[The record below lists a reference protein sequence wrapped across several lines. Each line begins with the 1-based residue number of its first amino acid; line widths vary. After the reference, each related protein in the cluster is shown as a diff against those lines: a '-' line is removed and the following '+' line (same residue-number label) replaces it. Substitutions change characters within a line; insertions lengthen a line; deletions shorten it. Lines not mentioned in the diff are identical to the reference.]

1 MKFATKKGLGILSL
15 FFFSQIAAAEI
26 REVMPLDDFSQSVL
40 EGKNPPLEKVK
51 TISKKVEQQGKEE
64 AQKAENFISKMK
76 DKVSEGIQKAKE
88 GIQSFSSPEAQ
99 VESILS
105 KDHSSF
111 VDISEKEMRGK
122 TIYRNG
128 EDTPFTGVFALF
140 MGDWIQY
147 IETYQNGMLD
157 GESSWYTQ
165 DGTRVLL
172 ERYSQGK
179 LHGKQYSYYENG
191 RPKAELDYDKGK
203 VIGVIC
209 FDPSGQVLHKSIFE
223 NGTGLWKLYWEN
235 GNVLETGKYTNYKK
249 DGIWKRYNEDGS
261 LESTL
266 EYDNGRL
273 LKETWG

>member
-1 MKFATKKGLGILSL
+1 MKQTMKLASVILAFLSIQQMA
-15 FFFSQIAAAEI
+15 FSQIREI
-26 REVMPLDDFSQSVL
+26 MPLDDFSQSVL
-40 EGKNPPLEKVK
+40 EGKVLTPEKLPNPSKASPAVQKEVEKAEGFVEKVK
-51 TISKKVEQQGKEE
+51 NKISDGV
-64 AQKAENFISKMK
+64 QKL
-76 DKVSEGIQKAKE
+76 KE
-88 GIQSFSSPEAQ
+88 GVDNFQNPEPLP
-99 VESILS
+99 ESILTR
-105 KDHSSF
+105 DRSSF
-111 VDISEKEMRGK
+111 VDISEKEMRGNLL
-122 TIYRNG
+122 YRVG
-128 EDTPFTGVFALF
+128 EERPFTGVFALF

-147 IETYQNGMLD
+147 IETYQNGLLD

-191 RPKAELDYDKGK
+191 RPKAELDYDKGR
-203 VIGVIC
+203 VVGVIC

-223 NGTGLWKLYWEN
+223 NGNGLWKLYWEN
-235 GNVLETGKYTNYKK
+235 GNVLETGKYSNYKK